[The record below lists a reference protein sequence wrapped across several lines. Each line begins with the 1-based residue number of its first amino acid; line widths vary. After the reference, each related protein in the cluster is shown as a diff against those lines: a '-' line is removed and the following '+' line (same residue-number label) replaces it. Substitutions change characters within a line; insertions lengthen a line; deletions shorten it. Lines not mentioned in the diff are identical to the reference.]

1 MWNTSCTNKICF
13 TQDKTNEQN
22 LHLKRLFCIR
32 PQIDVTEPYVP
43 DFLKIRG
50 PQREKRRQTQDKI
63 NKENNILERKLIDVY
78 IKNGKYSKY
87 VVMPK
92 EIYPAFRRYSN
103 LKISDI
109 INMINI
115 NFSNQRLKNKII
127 NLKSN
132 YDNDEMHKE
141 AEKQEKYL
149 QNILNRPKSIPF
161 TPALN
166 FISIEQLHKRL
177 KNQLIRQQ
185 KYLNEQQTTNENIS
199 KRGNS
204 AGHLRTNTNN
214 NNSKINKTNENNKS
228 GNRTNRSKRSQSS
241 KNKKSLKIN
250 SDIEIENQNDKK
262 IKKDTTTKAN
272 TGVKK

>member
-1 MWNTSCTNKICF
+1 MWNTSCSNKICF
-13 TQDKTNEQN
+13 TQDKTYEQN

-32 PQIDVTEPYVP
+32 PQINVTRPYIP
-43 DFLKIRG
+43 DFLIIRG
-50 PQREKRRQTQDKI
+50 PQIEKRKQLQAEI
-63 NKENNILERKLIDVY
+63 NKGNYILQRKIIDVNN
-78 IKNGKYSKY
+78 KNGKYSKE
-87 VVMPK
+87 VVIPK
-92 EIYPAFRRYSN
+92 EVYPAFRRYSN

-109 INMINI
+109 IKMINI
-115 NFSNQRLKNKII
+115 NFDNHRLQNKII

-177 KNQLIRQQ
+177 KNQLIKQQ
-185 KYLNEQQTTNENIS
+185 RYLNEQQITNENIS

-204 AGHLRTNTNN
+204 AGHLRTYTN
-214 NNSKINKTNENNKS
+214 NNSKINKTNGENNKS

-241 KNKKSLKIN
+241 KNRKSLKIN
-250 SDIEIENQNDKK
+250 SDIEFENDKK
-262 IKKDTTTKAN
+262 IKKDTTTKTN
-272 TGVKK
+272 TGIKK

>member
-1 MWNTSCTNKICF
+1 MWNTSCSNKICF
-13 TQDKTNEQN
+13 TQDKTYEQN

-32 PQIDVTEPYVP
+32 PQINVTRPYIP
-43 DFLKIRG
+43 DFLNARG
-50 PQREKRRQTQDKI
+50 PQREKRKQIQEEI
-63 NKENNILERKLIDVY
+63 NKGNYILQRKIIDAN

-92 EIYPAFRRYSN
+92 EVYPAFRRYSN

-115 NFSNQRLKNKII
+115 NFNNQRLKNKII

-132 YDNDEMHKE
+132 YDIDEMHKE

-149 QNILNRPKSIPF
+149 QNLLNRPKSIPF

-177 KNQLIRQQ
+177 KNQLIKQQ
-185 KYLNEQQTTNENIS
+185 RYLNEQQTTNENKS

-204 AGHLRTNTNN
+204 AGYLGTYTN
-214 NNSKINKTNENNKS
+214 NNSKINKTNGENNKS

-241 KNKKSLKIN
+241 KNRKSLKIN
-250 SDIEIENQNDKK
+250 SDIEFENDKK
-262 IKKDTTTKAN
+262 IKKDTTTKTN
-272 TGVKK
+272 TGIKK